1 MTSGPSQQ
9 EGKQKLIIGGLL
21 LLVVAVVLLLPNM
34 VSDPWIADANETAI
48 PEPATTAVSPSTAA
62 EKTKYR
68 QDSQKVL
75 AQIIAVRDLLKQQNV
90 EYWGDFEFRQALAL
104 IDQGDEQYGYGDYQD
119 ALASYQNS
127 LEQLQ
132 ALETTGQTTFE
143 TALRNGT
150 EAIENAEPADIALA
164 AEAAATAMAIAP
176 QDSRSQQLAQRS
188 GQLESLIAALDNG
201 QQRLATNELA
211 AAKAYFQQAVS
222 IDGQHIKAAAA
233 LQSAEQAITEQR
245 FRGHMSNGFAAL
257 DSNQFAAAT
266 DAFNRAA
273 KVYSNH
279 PAVAQALS
287 QVATKQSQ
295 ISVSRQMQ
303 QAAEFEAKE
312 QWQQALELYQ
322 ALLQTDSS
330 LTAAKVKTIPVGVRA
345 ALDSQIK
352 AVLDDPL
359 QLSATNNY
367 NSAQRLLK
375 DASGIANPGPV
386 LQQQVADLSRV
397 LQQATTAVDVV
408 LQSNNQTEVT
418 LFRVAKLGVFAQTS
432 LQLKPGRYIAAGTRM
447 GYRDVRVE
455 FTITGAPIDGPI
467 RVSCDEII

>member
-1 MTSGPSQQ
+1 MTSGPGQQ

-34 VSDPWIADANETAI
+34 VSDPWIADASESAI
-48 PEPATTAVSPSTAA
+48 PVPAKTAVSPSTAV

-75 AQIIAVRDLLKQQNV
+75 AQIIAVRDRLKQQNV

-104 IDQGDEQYGYGDYQD
+104 IDQGDEQYGYGDYRD
-119 ALASYQNS
+119 ALASYQSS
-127 LEQLQ
+127 LEQLEV
-132 ALETTGQTTFE
+132 LEITGQTTFE
-143 TALRNGT
+143 TALREGT
-150 EAIENAEPADIALA
+150 RAIENAEPADIALA
-164 AEAAATAMAIAP
+164 TEAAATAMAIAP
-176 QDSRSQQLAQRS
+176 ADSRSQQLAQRS
-188 GQLESLIAALDNG
+188 GQLESLIAALDSG

-222 IDGQHIKAAAA
+222 IDSQHIKAAAA
-233 LQSAEQAITEQR
+233 LESAEQAITEQR
-245 FRGHMSNGFAAL
+245 FRGHMSDGFAAL

-266 DAFNRAA
+266 NAFNRAA

-295 ISVSRQMQ
+295 MSVSRQMR
-303 QAAEFEAKE
+303 QAADFEAKE

-322 ALLQTDSS
+322 ALLQTDPS
-330 LTAAKVKTIPVGVRA
+330 LTEAKVKTIPVGVRA
-345 ALDSQIK
+345 ALDSQIE

-359 QLSATNNY
+359 QLSAANKY
-367 NSAQRLLK
+367 SSAQRLLN

-386 LQQQVADLSRV
+386 LNNKLSISIQCCNRPQPPLMWYCNPTTRPKSPFSV
-397 LQQATTAVDVV
+397 LP
-408 LQSNNQTEVT
+408 N
-418 LFRVAKLGVFAQTS
+418 
-432 LQLKPGRYIAAGTRM
+432 
-447 GYRDVRVE
+447 
-455 FTITGAPIDGPI
+455 
-467 RVSCDEII
+467 

>member
-48 PEPATTAVSPSTAA
+48 PEPATTAVSPSAAA

-150 EAIENAEPADIALA
+150 EAIENAEPADIALT

-188 GQLESLIAALDNG
+188 DQLESLIAALDNG
-201 QQRLATNELA
+201 RQRLATNELA

-312 QWQQALELYQ
+312 QWQQALELFIAMQQ
-322 ALLQTDSS
+322 ASLQP
-330 LTAAKVKTIPVGVRA
+330 TIISYSA
-345 ALDSQIK
+345 ALSACDLCDSCQ
-352 AVLDDPL
+352 
-359 QLSATNNY
+359 QSA
-367 NSAQRLLK
+367 
-375 DASGIANPGPV
+375 
-386 LQQQVADLSRV
+386 
-397 LQQATTAVDVV
+397 
-408 LQSNNQTEVT
+408 
-418 LFRVAKLGVFAQTS
+418 
-432 LQLKPGRYIAAGTRM
+432 
-447 GYRDVRVE
+447 
-455 FTITGAPIDGPI
+455 
-467 RVSCDEII
+467 

>member
-1 MTSGPSQQ
+1 M
-9 EGKQKLIIGGLL
+9 
-21 LLVVAVVLLLPNM
+21 
-34 VSDPWIADANETAI
+34 
-48 PEPATTAVSPSTAA
+48 
-62 EKTKYR
+62 
-68 QDSQKVL
+68 
-75 AQIIAVRDLLKQQNV
+75 
-90 EYWGDFEFRQALAL
+90 
-104 IDQGDEQYGYGDYQD
+104 
-119 ALASYQNS
+119 
-127 LEQLQ
+127 
-132 ALETTGQTTFE
+132 
-143 TALRNGT
+143 
-150 EAIENAEPADIALA
+150 
-164 AEAAATAMAIAP
+164 
-176 QDSRSQQLAQRS
+176 
-188 GQLESLIAALDNG
+188 IAALVSG

-222 IDGQHIKAAAA
+222 IDSQHIKAAAA
-233 LQSAEQAITEQR
+233 LESAEQAITEQR
-245 FRGHMSNGFAAL
+245 FRGHMSDGFAAL

-266 DAFNRAA
+266 NAFNRAA

-295 ISVSRQMQ
+295 MSVSRQMR
-303 QAAEFEAKE
+303 QAADFEAKE

-322 ALLQTDSS
+322 ALLQTDPS
-330 LTAAKVKTIPVGVRA
+330 LTEAKVKTIPVGVRA
-345 ALDSQIK
+345 ALDSQIE

-359 QLSATNNY
+359 QLSAANNY
-367 NSAQRLLK
+367 SSAQRLLN

-386 LQQQVADLSRV
+386 LKQQIVDLNTV

>member
-48 PEPATTAVSPSTAA
+48 PGPATTAVSPSTAA

-132 ALETTGQTTFE
+132 ALETAGQTTFE

-188 GQLESLIAALDNG
+188 DQLESLIAALDNG
-201 QQRLATNELA
+201 RQRLATNE
-211 AAKAYFQQAVS
+211 
-222 IDGQHIKAAAA
+222 
-233 LQSAEQAITEQR
+233 
-245 FRGHMSNGFAAL
+245 
-257 DSNQFAAAT
+257 
-266 DAFNRAA
+266 
-273 KVYSNH
+273 
-279 PAVAQALS
+279 
-287 QVATKQSQ
+287 
-295 ISVSRQMQ
+295 
-303 QAAEFEAKE
+303 
-312 QWQQALELYQ
+312 
-322 ALLQTDSS
+322 
-330 LTAAKVKTIPVGVRA
+330 
-345 ALDSQIK
+345 
-352 AVLDDPL
+352 
-359 QLSATNNY
+359 
-367 NSAQRLLK
+367 
-375 DASGIANPGPV
+375 
-386 LQQQVADLSRV
+386 
-397 LQQATTAVDVV
+397 
-408 LQSNNQTEVT
+408 
-418 LFRVAKLGVFAQTS
+418 
-432 LQLKPGRYIAAGTRM
+432 
-447 GYRDVRVE
+447 
-455 FTITGAPIDGPI
+455 
-467 RVSCDEII
+467 

>member
-1 MTSGPSQQ
+1 
-9 EGKQKLIIGGLL
+9 
-21 LLVVAVVLLLPNM
+21 
-34 VSDPWIADANETAI
+34 
-48 PEPATTAVSPSTAA
+48 
-62 EKTKYR
+62 
-68 QDSQKVL
+68 
-75 AQIIAVRDLLKQQNV
+75 
-90 EYWGDFEFRQALAL
+90 
-104 IDQGDEQYGYGDYQD
+104 
-119 ALASYQNS
+119 
-127 LEQLQ
+127 
-132 ALETTGQTTFE
+132 
-143 TALRNGT
+143 
-150 EAIENAEPADIALA
+150 
-164 AEAAATAMAIAP
+164 
-176 QDSRSQQLAQRS
+176 
-188 GQLESLIAALDNG
+188 
-201 QQRLATNELA
+201 
-211 AAKAYFQQAVS
+211 
-222 IDGQHIKAAAA
+222 
-233 LQSAEQAITEQR
+233 
-245 FRGHMSNGFAAL
+245 
-257 DSNQFAAAT
+257 
-266 DAFNRAA
+266 
-273 KVYSNH
+273 
-279 PAVAQALS
+279 
-287 QVATKQSQ
+287 
-295 ISVSRQMQ
+295 MQ

-359 QLSATNNY
+359 QLSSTNNY